1 MRGTAV
7 ESWNNGVYTLTVK
20 HNGPLDITIKCSG
33 QEKDRLT
40 TYTPASLVEP
50 AFPAAYTGPRQYEA
64 EFFDYKNIKENITN
78 GCQSGVLNYQ
88 GQGYMKFG
96 SAENAAV
103 RDNVPNDVQETVNM
117 TLRYAT
123 TSDINTLDL
132 YVGGEKVTT
141 LSLPK
146 GESYSDWKTVT
157 CPITLKKGDNKIE
170 LKATAKLP
178 ADLYLDHFV
187 IE

>member
-1 MRGTAV
+1 
-7 ESWNNGVYTLTVK
+7 
-20 HNGPLDITIKCSG
+20 
-33 QEKDRLT
+33 
-40 TYTPASLVEP
+40 
-50 AFPAAYTGPRQYEA
+50 
-64 EFFDYKNIKENITN
+64 
-78 GCQSGVLNYQ
+78 
-88 GQGYMKFG
+88 MKFG
-96 SAENAAV
+96 DAANAAV
-103 RDNVPNDVQETVNM
+103 RDNVPNDVEETVNM

-157 CPITLKKGDNKIE
+157 CPINLKKGDNKIE

-178 ADLYLDHFV
+178 ADLYLDNFV